1 MERKV
6 LSSAT
11 VALFVIVLFSS
22 VALPPV
28 QAQLRSPTSLTLS
41 PSSFEIKPGESL
53 TLTATLTSNG
63 TPLEGKSIAFASVG
77 GSVSPNIGTTDSN
90 GQVEITYTAP
100 SVETSVTVTVMFAG
114 DLYYQESNASSSGT
128 VAKASTTLGI
138 SPPTFTVSS
147 GESTTLTV
155 TLNSGGS
162 PLSGKSIG
170 FTTTLGSVSPNV
182 GTTDQEGRISITY
195 TAPVVSI
202 RNTTEVVAVFAGG
215 LTHKTS
221 SATASGTIEVDEE
234 VQINPTDDAHVAEGY
249 PANNYNDT
257 ALYLQSYPAD
267 YKNER
272 IFLKFDLS
280 SIPTSAEIVQAK
292 LHLYSWKGRYA
303 NVVAQCRAVQDDT
316 WGETTLTWNS
326 QPAHGEVLDT
336 VLLEGLAAEN
346 KWHSWDV
353 TSFVR
358 NQFKGDKIAS
368 LALRAEVEGASGQ
381 YSFESKEWVDATLH
395 PNLEVIYVQDNA
407 QDIMGL
413 LEDVTAASD
422 YRYDAKDDKGSGL
435 DGIKIIENPN
445 GGYLGVYHSFI
456 GERVDVRL
464 AASTDLINWTYVTTL
479 EPDASQP
486 TIAYHAPTGGY
497 LVAFEKHKAGM
508 GNVKFE
514 YYSNIDNLFA
524 ANPSKTYDAPR
535 TLSSLNEGTPNIYNI
550 NSDLSEIVVGFHYY
564 WQGIVDKVAKGW
576 LTDLLGQDPM
586 WITQAQTFYNGELQV
601 KGVDGNIGDRDHG
614 WLFGSE
620 YNLQEGQLIN
630 GDWGSWRQWLYDYA
644 TYDFTL
650 LDIKTHKG
658 STAFGN
664 GTFTVLKC
672 PNGNNGV
679 VVTYFLFSEGA
690 ASGEAGELIFYT
702 EYPQL
707 PTDLDLTPSTFTV
720 SSENSLTLTV
730 TLTSDDT
737 PLAGKTI
744 EFTATLGSVNPNTG
758 TTDSEGEAL
767 VTYTAQKVS
776 IRTSVT
782 VAATF
787 AGDTD
792 YQASSASSSGTVKA
806 RPDLPAVVTITTGG
820 AAFSIP
826 ETIKDDVSNFAVTIS
841 AEIQNLLPVP
851 VPTTG
856 FLLVNKENLS
866 LVLAQESDKGLASV
880 EGWAITPEITLGGF
894 DLSVIVA
901 KSVSFTKE
909 GTPASIGV
917 IIANPEYY
925 ELELVKIDATRRH
938 VSILYDPDD
947 GSGIKFPVTAG
958 YLVENPVSAPEL
970 VKAAIRRG
978 KELLL
983 NSGRDIVQGI
993 LIKEQTRLPVFD
1005 FETDYWIDSP
1015 AVTNGIVLLPGSR
1028 ILRLLENVVPEAG
1041 ELIQV
1046 EANLPVLYDVK
1057 TDLKS
1062 EPVSSVQEIKQS
1074 PDVYRDKVVELTVYG
1089 YQGTISIQE
1098 YIEAATGGEVKIL
1111 IDVRLE
1117 GMITW
1122 NTLSVPPER
1131 EELLI
1136 AAGASSVEQDTV
1148 FETQLAEFRL
1158 VGRVVSTKTIDES
1171 LPEALALIIFEEEK
1185 LRDVTLEEL
1194 VMERIEENLAE
1205 LNWTL
1210 TNFTEEAIPQ
1220 IPVTSPSS
1228 VVYPVRPVVI
1238 QTPEEIPQIRISVR
1252 VEVHVEV
1259 VTPEL
1264 PLRLKIDN
1272 SKISEVFVDLKQQME
1287 DVRVIAEKLAEK
1299 PPELPEPPGLVWA
1312 YHEIN
1317 INVPEDAIENAE
1329 INFWVLKE
1337 WLATQG
1343 ASKESIRLLR
1353 FHEGGWKELPTEI
1366 LGENAT
1372 HVSYRAR
1379 TPGFSV
1385 FAIAAPPAGINM
1397 MLIGAFIVAI
1407 IAVIAFVALKKR

>member
-1 MERKV
+1 
-6 LSSAT
+6 
-11 VALFVIVLFSS
+11 
-22 VALPPV
+22 
-28 QAQLRSPTSLTLS
+28 
-41 PSSFEIKPGESL
+41 
-53 TLTATLTSNG
+53 
-63 TPLEGKSIAFASVG
+63 
-77 GSVSPNIGTTDSN
+77 
-90 GQVEITYTAP
+90 
-100 SVETSVTVTVMFAG
+100 
-114 DLYYQESNASSSGT
+114 
-128 VAKASTTLGI
+128 
-138 SPPTFTVSS
+138 
-147 GESTTLTV
+147 
-155 TLNSGGS
+155 
-162 PLSGKSIG
+162 
-170 FTTTLGSVSPNV
+170 
-182 GTTDQEGRISITY
+182 
-195 TAPVVSI
+195 
-202 RNTTEVVAVFAGG
+202 
-215 LTHKTS
+215 
-221 SATASGTIEVDEE
+221 
-234 VQINPTDDAHVAEGY
+234 
-249 PANNYNDT
+249 
-257 ALYLQSYPAD
+257 
-267 YKNER
+267 
-272 IFLKFDLS
+272 
-280 SIPTSAEIVQAK
+280 
-292 LHLYSWKGRYA
+292 
-303 NVVAQCRAVQDDT
+303 
-316 WGETTLTWNS
+316 
-326 QPAHGEVLDT
+326 
-336 VLLEGLAAEN
+336 
-346 KWHSWDV
+346 
-353 TSFVR
+353 
-358 NQFKGDKIAS
+358 
-368 LALRAEVEGASGQ
+368 
-381 YSFESKEWVDATLH
+381 
-395 PNLEVIYVQDNA
+395 
-407 QDIMGL
+407 
-413 LEDVTAASD
+413 
-422 YRYDAKDDKGSGL
+422 
-435 DGIKIIENPN
+435 
-445 GGYLGVYHSFI
+445 
-456 GERVDVRL
+456 
-464 AASTDLINWTYVTTL
+464 
-479 EPDASQP
+479 
-486 TIAYHAPTGGY
+486 
-497 LVAFEKHKAGM
+497 
-508 GNVKFE
+508 
-514 YYSNIDNLFA
+514 
-524 ANPSKTYDAPR
+524 
-535 TLSSLNEGTPNIYNI
+535 
-550 NSDLSEIVVGFHYY
+550 
-564 WQGIVDKVAKGW
+564 
-576 LTDLLGQDPM
+576 
-586 WITQAQTFYNGELQV
+586 
-601 KGVDGNIGDRDHG
+601 
-614 WLFGSE
+614 
-620 YNLQEGQLIN
+620 
-630 GDWGSWRQWLYDYA
+630 
-644 TYDFTL
+644 
-650 LDIKTHKG
+650 
-658 STAFGN
+658 
-664 GTFTVLKC
+664 
-672 PNGNNGV
+672 
-679 VVTYFLFSEGA
+679 
-690 ASGEAGELIFYT
+690 
-702 EYPQL
+702 
-707 PTDLDLTPSTFTV
+707 
-720 SSENSLTLTV
+720 
-730 TLTSDDT
+730 
-737 PLAGKTI
+737 
-744 EFTATLGSVNPNTG
+744 
-758 TTDSEGEAL
+758 
-767 VTYTAQKVS
+767 
-776 IRTSVT
+776 
-782 VAATF
+782 
-787 AGDTD
+787 
-792 YQASSASSSGTVKA
+792 
-806 RPDLPAVVTITTGG
+806 
-820 AAFSIP
+820 
-826 ETIKDDVSNFAVTIS
+826 
-841 AEIQNLLPVP
+841 
-851 VPTTG
+851 
-856 FLLVNKENLS
+856 
-866 LVLAQESDKGLASV
+866 
-880 EGWAITPEITLGGF
+880 LGGF
-894 DLSVIVA
+894 DLGVIVA
-901 KSVSFTKE
+901 KSVSFTQE
-909 GTPASIGV
+909 GTTASIGV

-947 GSGIKFPVTAG
+947 GSGIEFPVTAG

>member
-11 VALFVIVLFSS
+11 VALFVI
-22 VALPPV
+22 
-28 QAQLRSPTSLTLS
+28 
-41 PSSFEIKPGESL
+41 L
-53 TLTATLTSNG
+53 TLTATLT
-63 TPLEGKSIAFASVG
+63 
-77 GSVSPNIGTTDSN
+77 
-90 GQVEITYTAP
+90 
-100 SVETSVTVTVMFAG
+100 
-114 DLYYQESNASSSGT
+114 
-128 VAKASTTLGI
+128 
-138 SPPTFTVSS
+138 
-147 GESTTLTV
+147 
-155 TLNSGGS
+155 
-162 PLSGKSIG
+162 
-170 FTTTLGSVSPNV
+170 
-182 GTTDQEGRISITY
+182 
-195 TAPVVSI
+195 
-202 RNTTEVVAVFAGG
+202 
-215 LTHKTS
+215 
-221 SATASGTIEVDEE
+221 TASGTIEVDEE

-249 PANNYNDT
+249 PANNYSDT
-257 ALYLQSYPAD
+257 ALYLQSYTAD

-272 IFLKFDLS
+272 IFLKFDLGI
-280 SIPTSAEIVQAK
+280 IPTSAEIVQAK

-326 QPAHGEVLDT
+326 QPAYGEVLDT
-336 VLLEGLAAEN
+336 VLLQELAAEN

-358 NQFKGDKIAS
+358 NQFKGDKVAS

-395 PNLEVIYVQDNA
+395 PNLEVI
-407 QDIMGL
+407 I
-413 LEDVTAASD
+413 S
-422 YRYDAKDDKGSGL
+422 
-435 DGIKIIENPN
+435 
-445 GGYLGVYHSFI
+445 
-456 GERVDVRL
+456 
-464 AASTDLINWTYVTTL
+464 
-479 EPDASQP
+479 
-486 TIAYHAPTGGY
+486 
-497 LVAFEKHKAGM
+497 
-508 GNVKFE
+508 
-514 YYSNIDNLFA
+514 
-524 ANPSKTYDAPR
+524 
-535 TLSSLNEGTPNIYNI
+535 
-550 NSDLSEIVVGFHYY
+550 
-564 WQGIVDKVAKGW
+564 
-576 LTDLLGQDPM
+576 
-586 WITQAQTFYNGELQV
+586 
-601 KGVDGNIGDRDHG
+601 
-614 WLFGSE
+614 
-620 YNLQEGQLIN
+620 
-630 GDWGSWRQWLYDYA
+630 
-644 TYDFTL
+644 
-650 LDIKTHKG
+650 
-658 STAFGN
+658 
-664 GTFTVLKC
+664 
-672 PNGNNGV
+672 
-679 VVTYFLFSEGA
+679 
-690 ASGEAGELIFYT
+690 YT
-702 EYPQL
+702 EYPRL

-744 EFTATLGSVNPNTG
+744 LFTAILGSVSPNTG
-758 TTDSEGEAL
+758 TTDSEGKVS
-767 VTYTAQKVS
+767 VTYTAPKISV
-776 IRTSVT
+776 RTSAT
-782 VAATF
+782 VNASF
-787 AGDTD
+787 AGDLE
-792 YQASSASSSGTVKA
+792 YKASNASSSGTVEA
-806 RPDLPAVVTITTGG
+806 RPALPAVVTITTRG

-826 ETIKDDVSNFAVTIS
+826 ETIKDDVSNFAVTIP

-856 FLLVNKENLS
+856 FLLLNKENLS

-880 EGWAITPEITLGGF
+880 EGWPITPNITLGGF
-894 DLSVIVA
+894 DLGVIVA
-901 KSVSFTKE
+901 KSVSFTQE
-909 GTPASIGV
+909 GTTASIGV

-1122 NTLSVPPER
+1122 NTLSIPPER

-1317 INVPEDAIENAE
+1317 INVPEEAIENAE

-1407 IAVIAFVALKKR
+1407 IAVITFVALKKR